1 MYSFSLVF
9 WFLSD
14 KLLGF
19 LLVNNRDPTNPIFEL
34 DADELRGDRYG
45 HCINFSISFF
55 KQLVWLDST
64 KNSLRN
70 KLPSPKILFQQPSL
84 IYPLCQL
91 VILFARKSKQ
101 TSFAIVTRP
110 GFYVYNYRFWMSNQ
124 IHHVLPPFLVS
135 FILLL
140 SLFSFYHLRLNF
152 FTRQPSFEWSRS
164 FLFEK
169 SRKAQT
175 RDV

>member
-1 MYSFSLVF
+1 MLLLLFLYSFSLVF

-64 KNSLRN
+64 KDSLRN

-101 TSFAIVTRP
+101 KSFAIVTRP
-110 GFYVYNYRFWMSNQ
+110 GC
-124 IHHVLPPFLVS
+124 
-135 FILLL
+135 L
-140 SLFSFYHLRLNF
+140 SQATLYGRL
-152 FTRQPSFEWSRS
+152 W
-164 FLFEK
+164 
-169 SRKAQT
+169 
-175 RDV
+175 

>member
-1 MYSFSLVF
+1 M
-9 WFLSD
+9 SD
-14 KLLGF
+14 FTNQSILIQRLMPTTMHEQITNV
-19 LLVNNRDPTNPIFEL
+19 LLVIKNLLLFTPTYEFAFVDVFP
-34 DADELRGDRYG
+34 Y
-45 HCINFSISFF
+45 
-55 KQLVWLDST
+55 
-64 KNSLRN
+64 
-70 KLPSPKILFQQPSL
+70 LFHVHN
-84 IYPLCQL
+84 Y
-91 VILFARKSKQ
+91 LFW
-101 TSFAIVTRP
+101 V
-110 GFYVYNYRFWMSNQ
+110 SNQ

-135 FILLL
+135 LMLL